1 MITKPTVFVL
11 GAGVSMS
18 YGFPS
23 GSRLVKEICGATG
36 ISFEDNQ
43 PGLLTKGEITKVFHD
58 VFGEIKTEEFGKAL
72 NLSQRYS
79 IDAFLERRPEFIDI
93 GKWAIALFI
102 LRQEISANL
111 FSFETQDRGCYRY
124 LFEKLDAD
132 WDSYSDNKVSFITF
146 NYDRSLEQ
154 FLFTKIQNTY
164 GKTESECVDKLKR
177 FPIIH
182 VHGSIGKL
190 PILDKDGISYG
201 ADIDRYKEKSSVAN
215 GAASRAAKQIKVIPE
230 NQTTSE
236 DFEEA
241 YRLLSDAE
249 HIYFLGFGYHADN
262 MLRLGI
268 DQLAESERKRTASQ
282 LIISRMKGT
291 GLRLEEKELTAIRK
305 WQVHIPDSTID
316 NLLFLK
322 RYADLD

>member
-1 MITKPTVFVL
+1 MVTKPTAFVL
-11 GAGVSMS
+11 GAGVSMP

-36 ISFEDNQ
+36 IPFEDDQ
-43 PGLLTKGEITKVFHD
+43 PGLLTKGEITKVFHNA
-58 VFGEIKTEEFGKAL
+58 FGERKTEEFGKAL
-72 NLSQRYS
+72 NLSQKYS

-111 FSFETQDRGCYRY
+111 FSFDTQDNGCYRY
-124 LFEKLDAD
+124 LFEKIDSD
-132 WDSYSDNKVSFITF
+132 WESYPDNKIAFITF

-164 GKTESECVDKLKR
+164 GKNERECADVLRR

-182 VHGSIGKL
+182 VHGSLGKL
-190 PILDKDGISYG
+190 PFQDKNGISYG

-215 GAASRAAKQIKVIPE
+215 GAASHAAKQIKVIAE

-236 DFEEA
+236 EFEQA
-241 YRLLSDAE
+241 NRLLTDAE
-249 HIYFLGFGYHADN
+249 RIYFLGFGYHQDN
-262 MLRLGI
+262 ILRLGL
-268 DQLAESERKRTASQ
+268 DKLAEDEQRRTASQ
-282 LIISRMKGT
+282 LVISRLKGT
-291 GLRLEEKELTAIRK
+291 GLGLEEKELVSIRK
-305 WQVHIPDSTID
+305 WHIHIPDASID

-322 RYADLD
+322 RHVDLD